1 MWTKWYLNFKQHTY
15 LIAASQQT
23 SYIKT
28 SRVFRNFKLFQ
39 PLKSAAHN
47 VSLQQTKTYPKQ
59 LQNSIWISTCTCT
72 LPMFRFPYRF
82 FLVKKTSFS
91 MCKMHTLSFTYSIA
105 NDYKRRS
112 QPPYTITCKTILAAL
127 NLTVCLDISAQMS
140 CTGQILNRF
149 DLVQQQ
155 KQAY

>member
-72 LPMFRFPYRF
+72 LPMFGFPYRF
-82 FLVKKTSFS
+82 FLVKKQVSRCVKCIRYRS
-91 MCKMHTLSFTYSIA
+91 HTLLQMTTRDGANHPIQSHARPFWLLWIWLFASTYQHKWA
-105 NDYKRRS
+105 VQARYW
-112 QPPYTITCKTILAAL
+112 
-127 NLTVCLDISAQMS
+127 TVLI
-140 CTGQILNRF
+140 
-149 DLVQQQ
+149 
-155 KQAY
+155 